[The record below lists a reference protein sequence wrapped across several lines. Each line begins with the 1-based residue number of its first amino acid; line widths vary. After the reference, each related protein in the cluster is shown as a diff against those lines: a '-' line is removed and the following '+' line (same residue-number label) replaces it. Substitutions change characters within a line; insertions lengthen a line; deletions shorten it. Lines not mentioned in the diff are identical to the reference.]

1 MPTRAGQ
8 SQAEARRSPSVAGRS
23 PATREPAT
31 ESGKTG
37 RGAGGKGE
45 IVLFFL
51 LFYYRVGPEGMFDRG
66 RWIVSCVEVHRVLS
80 WMWDLAFL
88 LVDFK

>member
-1 MPTRAGQ
+1 MPTMAGQ

-37 RGAGGKGE
+37 KGAGGKGE
-45 IVLFFL
+45 IVLFFFTIL
-51 LFYYRVGPEGMFDRG
+51 LSCGSRG
-66 RWIVSCVEVHRVLS
+66 DV
-80 WMWDLAFL
+80 
-88 LVDFK
+88 